1 MSLDIL
7 SSFAG
12 ASSTEDQPRWCR
24 RWYNLAQRAFLDLDH
39 PLWGVTASAWR
50 GLLAEQV
57 VPLRAREPLLWR
69 AHYELLEQKMRLLG
83 LDSYA
88 LPKSDDLLNAV
99 YLLCHRN
106 QYPPHSVVHIVA
118 WLRDEGGT
126 DMAIFQRLTP
136 ANPLDVN
143 SEPLFLQRAA
153 PSFYMQISSYD
164 SVGSNRFLETIS
176 DRQARQDGFDGAVL
190 AGPDGTLRRS
200 TRGNIFLLLPDAVA
214 LAVSRE
220 AGAALDPLD
229 GPVRKVLE
237 QRNMRL
243 RETPGLTAANV
254 SDAFECFVCSSEVGL
269 RAVMSLGGE
278 KRFLTDSSM
287 RLAADLRSLVEG

>member
-7 SSFAG
+7 TSFPG
-12 ASSTEDQPRWCR
+12 ASSNEGQPRWCR
-24 RWYNLAQRAFLDLDH
+24 RWYHLAQRAFFDLDH
-39 PLWGVTASAWR
+39 PLWGVATSAWR

-57 VPLRAREPLLWR
+57 VPLRAREPILWR
-69 AHYELLEQKMRLLG
+69 AHYELLERKMRLLG

-106 QYPPHSVVHIVA
+106 QYPPNSVAHIVA
-118 WLRDEGGT
+118 WQLDEGGT

-136 ANPLDVN
+136 ANPLEVN

-164 SVGSNRFLETIS
+164 SVGSNRFLETLS
-176 DRQARQDGFDGAVL
+176 DRQARQESLDGAVL

-200 TRGNIFLLLPDAVA
+200 TRGNIFLLLPDAWA
-214 LAVSRE
+214 LAVSHE
-220 AGAALDPLD
+220 AGAALDALD
-229 GPVRKVLE
+229 GPLRTVFE

-243 RETPGLTAANV
+243 RETPGFTAADI

-278 KRFLTDSSM
+278 KRFLADTTM
-287 RLAADLRSLVEG
+287 RLAADLKSLVEG